1 MSIIKNCL
9 GIRKIIPIFCE
20 KVDDELDVAVID
32 TPDIFALVPD
42 AASPAIAF
50 NIPAMSVLLKPVV
63 FKDRCMS
70 VFNAPNCV
78 AT

>member
-1 MSIIKNCL
+1 MVDVL
-9 GIRKIIPIFCE
+9 VATVPGFPIFCE

-50 NIPAMSVLLKPVV
+50 NIQAL
-63 FKDRCMS
+63 
-70 VFNAPNCV
+70 
-78 AT
+78 TE